1 MIDYRK
7 QLIEVFLTRFKSLSV
22 REGIRLEK
30 RKEPE
35 KRLDS
40 LSINYEIA
48 LELIMDLTVEDY
60 SEGPKDDKDQS
71 YDGTVWIFG
80 KEVNEKMAYIK
91 LKIDIK
97 KGQEIPKCLAF
108 HEAEFPMKFPLKKGG
123 D

>member
-1 MIDYRK
+1 
-7 QLIEVFLTRFKSLSV
+7 LTSFKSLALRTS
-22 REGIRLEK
+22 IRIEK

-48 LELIMDLTVEDY
+48 LEMIMNLTVEDY
-60 SEGPKDDKDQS
+60 SEGPKDDKDQLH
-71 YDGTVWIFG
+71 DGTVWIFG
-80 KEVNEKMAYIK
+80 KEVNDKIAYIK

-97 KGQEIPKCLAF
+97 KDQEIPKCLAF
-108 HEAEFPMKFPLKKGG
+108 HEAEFPIKFPLKKDG